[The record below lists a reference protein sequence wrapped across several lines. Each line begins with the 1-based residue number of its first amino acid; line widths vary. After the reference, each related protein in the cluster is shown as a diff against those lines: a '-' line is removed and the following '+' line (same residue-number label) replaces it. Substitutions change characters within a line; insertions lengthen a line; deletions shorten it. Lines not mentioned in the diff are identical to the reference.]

1 MPSTQQIPKRRTTQ
15 LNLSPRETQHLAASV
30 AKMQQDVAF
39 PKNAG
44 HLLQEIAEGSRS
56 LNQRLQAVVEKL
68 QETQNDP
75 TLSNEVS
82 EALELCRAIQMDAM
96 QGSYHHLPSEKE
108 SWELAEWTRML
119 LEQLQTIL
127 PPEALR
133 WEITASGPYTTKIP
147 KRLWLS
153 SLQRS
158 VLQAAELQN
167 ENGIAILVRLRDQQP
182 RSSRTRVVLE
192 ILDRGRE
199 ISQAEMELRLTDGA
213 GGNPERADGFHLLLL
228 LAKEME
234 GDLEISSDS
243 VSGTCRRLIMPLKK
257 IGVG

>member
-1 MPSTQQIPKRRTTQ
+1 MPSTQRLPKRHTAQ
-15 LNLSPRETQHLAASV
+15 LSLSPRETQHLAAEV
-30 AKMQQDVAF
+30 ARTAQDVAS

-68 QETQNDP
+68 QSSSNDP
-75 TLSNEVS
+75 ILSEEVR

-96 QGSYHHLPSEKE
+96 QGSYQHLPREKE
-108 SWELAEWTRML
+108 SWDLSEWTRML

-133 WEITASGPYTTKIP
+133 WELTASASYTTKIP

-167 ENGIAILVRLRDQQP
+167 ENGIGILVRLRDQQP
-182 RSSRTRVVLE
+182 QSARTRVVLE
-192 ILDRGRE
+192 ILDQGRE

-213 GGNPERADGFHLLLL
+213 GGNQERADGFHLLLL

-234 GDLEISSDS
+234 GDLEIFSDS
-243 VSGTCRRLIMPLKK
+243 VTGTCRRLIMPLKK